1 MQHNKRLPLFRP
13 SAIALAV
20 AGVMA
25 APAAMAQFNSGT
37 VGRGT
42 IASGTN
48 SELTVP
54 VASPANTGVN
64 PPMIRISGDGSTV
77 AGLYRLDSSFPGN
90 NGASYQ
96 AFVADGSG
104 ARTMSLGSAGAS
116 FALTQFLGTSADAKS
131 LLVLGTTTGYPARLF
146 VYRDSGNANLSVTAL
161 NAPTSVNGQG
171 GWSING
177 GGISGDGHLVFA
189 NLSLNTSDQGV
200 VFIGSA
206 ANPVSGASALV
217 ELHDNF
223 GNAANGGTV
232 NTVGR
237 AFAETASGYRL
248 AGELHNKFTDTVTAA
263 VWDFGNNSAGPLNA
277 TAIVDATSLFSSLGI
292 VANGKTWA
300 DVISAN
306 GSVVAGQVYGNDSGG
321 VQKDG
326 VYAWRDPGVVGTSTQ
341 LLQPGT
347 TIGAN
352 TDYYRVAG
360 ISTNGN
366 VIAVNGENG
375 LATNSNIRE
384 AFVWTYDSGSSSYAE
399 QSIGELDATLAD
411 ADRRTV
417 IKAISGDGSTV
428 VGNGM
433 QTASGGGA
441 QQTAFRWTASGG
453 IKSINQWLTDAG
465 VTVGSQHMQTAED
478 VSDDGSV
485 VVGYAGDNS
494 TGNDYYYLAR
504 VGGSGWSSGVI
515 NVGQF
520 NSTLAQGGERL
531 VALNDRLVNMGLNGA
546 HHRVLM
552 DNGIAAGQ
560 RCAWA
565 VADAGGGR
573 DSSQYLAESGLCG
586 DFGNWRLGLGI
597 GAAKGRYDLSQGGRA
612 QLDGYFVTAEANYGW
627 ADRSRILSAT
637 LFYGNWDASLKR
649 GYLNG
654 AATDHSRG
662 GDGVQSAALR
672 MRFDWKDVARYQQMA
687 FSPFVSYTYSHSRID
702 GYTERGGAFPVRY
715 DDRTISVNEGRV
727 GMIGKVALGERS
739 DLRLTAE
746 AVSQFGRSDDKVRGQ
761 IVGLNSFSFDSG
773 NRAKSWGR
781 VGVELDHRLSSS
793 TLLSAS
799 LTASGSGA
807 DSAFGGSV
815 GVKMAF

>member
-1 MQHNKRLPLFRP
+1 MQHNKRHPLFRP
-13 SAIALAV
+13 TAIALAV
-20 AGVMA
+20 AGVLAAPVAMA
-25 APAAMAQFNSGT
+25 ASFNTGAVT
-37 VGRGT
+37 QGVV
-42 IASGTN
+42 ASGSN
-48 SELTVP
+48 SELSAVVDMP
-54 VASPANTGVN
+54 VGSAVLTPR
-64 PPMIRISGDGSTV
+64 IRLSADGTTV
-77 AGLYRLDSSFPGN
+77 AGVYDTQSG
-90 NGASYQ
+90 GAVDV
-96 AFVADGSG
+96 FVATSSGSQKNSTNLSSVAFLGATDDGKNVLVSG
-104 ARTMSLGSAGAS
+104 VSGGVRRLVVYSQNSATTNLGVTQLTAPSSLNGKTDWEILDGAISSDGIMVLANLRSSAGADEQGIV
-116 FALTQFLGTSADAKS
+116 FNGTGMLTSAS
-131 LLVLGTTTGYPARLF
+131 PQIVL
-146 VYRDSGNANLSVTAL
+146 RD
-161 NAPTSVNGQG
+161 
-171 GWSING
+171 
-177 GGISGDGHLVFA
+177 D
-189 NLSLNTSDQGV
+189 
-200 VFIGSA
+200 
-206 ANPVSGASALV
+206 
-217 ELHDNF
+217 F
-223 GNAANGGTV
+223 GNVANGNTV
-232 NTVGR
+232 NTRGK
-237 AFAETASGYRL
+237 AFATTSSGYRL
-248 AGELHNKFTDTVTAA
+248 AGELENRMADTITAA
-263 VWDFGNNSAGPLNA
+263 VWDFGNTAGGVNA
-277 TAIVDATSLFSSLGI
+277 EVIDATSMFSTLGI
-292 VANGKTWA
+292 VSLRKTRA
-300 DVISAN
+300 DAISAD
-306 GSVVAGQVYGNDSGG
+306 GEVVAGQIYGNDNGG
-321 VQKDG
+321 NQIDS
-326 VYAWRDPGVVGTSTQ
+326 VYAWRHPGAGGSTTQ
-341 LLQPGT
+341 LLQPGS
-347 TIGAN
+347 TISN
-352 TDYYRVAG
+352 STNYYRVAG
-360 ISTNGN
+360 VSSTGN

-375 LATNSNIRE
+375 TATNQSIRE
-384 AFVWTYDSGSSSYAE
+384 AFVWTYDNGTGLYSG
-399 QSIGELDATLAD
+399 QSIGELDATLPN
-411 ADRRTV
+411 ADRKTV
-417 IKAISGDGSTV
+417 IKAVSGDGTTV

-433 QTASGGGA
+433 RTASGGGIEA
-441 QQTAFRWTASGG
+441 AAFRWTASSG
-453 IKSINQWLTDAG
+453 IKAISQWLTDAG
-465 VTVGSQHMQTAED
+465 VNVGNQQMVTAED

-485 VVGYAGDNS
+485 VVGYASNGD
-494 TGNDYYYLAR
+494 TGNDYYYVAR

-520 NSTLAQGGERL
+520 NGTLAQGGERL

-565 VADAGGGR
+565 VADVGGGR

-627 ADRSRILSAT
+627 AERSRILSAT
-637 LFYGNWDASLKR
+637 LFYGNWDASIKR

-654 AATDHSRG
+654 AASDHSRG

-761 IVGLNSFSFDSG
+761 IVGLNSFNFDSG